1 MLLSPVYNVPA
12 EKLDIIKYVNP
23 IDDVNNGKSIS
34 QLYFFNEEGI
44 KVSKREPKDIPR
56 FDLLNEDNETMTDRF

>member
-34 QLYFFNEEGI
+34 
-44 KVSKREPKDIPR
+44 
-56 FDLLNEDNETMTDRF
+56 